1 MKLCD
6 HTIALLMEHGSLMHC
21 PMNHIL
27 QQADQQAGNLYIVHS
42 GRLRVFLSNE
52 HGKEL
57 TVDVIHKGSV
67 FGTNSFLYHGT
78 HKVSIQSVT
87 EARLIVCSRDTIRTL
102 SASHPEL
109 SRDLLQYF
117 IEENNP
123 TFSNLFLFTVPLI
136 ASWIFCL
143 LPQIMENDRSH
154 IPMRMLQCVFSWT
167 ESLFPVLSKTSVI
180 RTSSKTAMERF
191 PWKILKNWCTVWRKS
206 QNKNPIISDQVIW
219 LVSYVW

>member
-1 MKLCD
+1 MKLND

-57 TVDVIHKGSV
+57 TLDVIHKGSV

-87 EARLIVCSRDTIRTL
+87 EARLIVCSQDTIRTL

-117 IEENNP
+117 IEENNHLTHLLEP
-123 TFSNLFLFTVPLI
+123 ITLYSAADRVMDFLLVATDHGKRQIPYTHEDIAMCLSMNRVTVSRIIKNLCDQGIV
-136 ASWIFCL
+136 
-143 LPQIMENDRSH
+143 ENSYG
-154 IPMRMLQCVFSWT
+154 
-167 ESLFPVLSKTSVI
+167 
-180 RTSSKTAMERF
+180 
-191 PWKILKNWCTVWRKS
+191 KISLKNPEELIRRLKKITK
-206 QNKNPIISDQVIW
+206 
-219 LVSYVW
+219 

>member
-1 MKLCD
+1 MKLND

-57 TVDVIHKGSV
+57 TLDVIHKGSV

-117 IEENNP
+117 IEENNHLTHLLESITLYSAADRVMDFLLVATDQGKRQIP
-123 TFSNLFLFTVPLI
+123 YTHEDIAMCLSMNRVTVSRIIKNLCDQGIV
-136 ASWIFCL
+136 
-143 LPQIMENDRSH
+143 ENSYG
-154 IPMRMLQCVFSWT
+154 
-167 ESLFPVLSKTSVI
+167 
-180 RTSSKTAMERF
+180 
-191 PWKILKNWCTVWRKS
+191 KISLKNPEELMHRLKKITK
-206 QNKNPIISDQVIW
+206 
-219 LVSYVW
+219 

>member
-1 MKLCD
+1 MKLND

-57 TVDVIHKGSV
+57 TLDVIHKGSV

-117 IEENNP
+117 IEENNHLTHLLESITLYSAADCVMDFLLVATDQGKRQIP
-123 TFSNLFLFTVPLI
+123 YTHEDIAMCLSMNRVTVSRIIKNLCDQGIV
-136 ASWIFCL
+136 
-143 LPQIMENDRSH
+143 ENSYG
-154 IPMRMLQCVFSWT
+154 
-167 ESLFPVLSKTSVI
+167 
-180 RTSSKTAMERF
+180 
-191 PWKILKNWCTVWRKS
+191 KISLKNPEELMHRMKKITK
-206 QNKNPIISDQVIW
+206 
-219 LVSYVW
+219 

>member
-1 MKLCD
+1 MKLND

-57 TVDVIHKGSV
+57 TLNVIHKGSV

-117 IEENNP
+117 IEENNHLTHLLESITLYSAADRVMDFLLVATDHGNRQIQYTP
-123 TFSNLFLFTVPLI
+123 EDIAMCLSMNRVTVSRIIKNLCDQGIV
-136 ASWIFCL
+136 
-143 LPQIMENDRSH
+143 ENSYG
-154 IPMRMLQCVFSWT
+154 
-167 ESLFPVLSKTSVI
+167 
-180 RTSSKTAMERF
+180 
-191 PWKILKNWCTVWRKS
+191 KISLKNPEELMHRMKKITK
-206 QNKNPIISDQVIW
+206 
-219 LVSYVW
+219 

>member
-1 MKLCD
+1 MKLND

-57 TVDVIHKGSV
+57 TLDVIHKGSV

-117 IEENNP
+117 IEENNHLTHLLESITLYSAVDRVMDFLLVATDQGKRQIP
-123 TFSNLFLFTVPLI
+123 YTHEDIAMCLSMNRVTVSRIIKNLCDQGIV
-136 ASWIFCL
+136 
-143 LPQIMENDRSH
+143 ENSYG
-154 IPMRMLQCVFSWT
+154 
-167 ESLFPVLSKTSVI
+167 
-180 RTSSKTAMERF
+180 
-191 PWKILKNWCTVWRKS
+191 KISLKNPEELMHRMKKITK
-206 QNKNPIISDQVIW
+206 
-219 LVSYVW
+219 

>member
-1 MKLCD
+1 MKLND

-87 EARLIVCSRDTIRTL
+87 EAKLIVCTQDTIRIL

-109 SRDLLQYF
+109 SRDLLQFF
-117 IEENNP
+117 IEENNHLTHLLESVTLCSAAARVMDFLLVATDQGKRQIP
-123 TFSNLFLFTVPLI
+123 YTHEDIAMCLSMNRVTVSRIIKNLCDQGIV
-136 ASWIFCL
+136 
-143 LPQIMENDRSH
+143 ENSYGK
-154 IPMRMLQCVFSWT
+154 I
-167 ESLFPVLSKTSVI
+167 SLKDPEELMYRLK
-180 RTSSKTAMERF
+180 
-191 PWKILKNWCTVWRKS
+191 KITK
-206 QNKNPIISDQVIW
+206 
-219 LVSYVW
+219 

>member
-1 MKLCD
+1 MKLND

-57 TVDVIHKGSV
+57 TLDVIHKGSV

-78 HKVSIQSVT
+78 HKVSIQSAT

-117 IEENNP
+117 IEENNHLTHLLESITLYSAADRVMDFLLVATDQGKRQIP
-123 TFSNLFLFTVPLI
+123 YTHEDIAMCLSMNRVTVSRIIKNLCDQGI
-136 ASWIFCL
+136 A
-143 LPQIMENDRSH
+143 ENSYGK
-154 IPMRMLQCVFSWT
+154 I
-167 ESLFPVLSKTSVI
+167 SLKDPEELMHRLK
-180 RTSSKTAMERF
+180 
-191 PWKILKNWCTVWRKS
+191 KIT
-206 QNKNPIISDQVIW
+206 
-219 LVSYVW
+219 

>member
-1 MKLCD
+1 MKLND

-57 TVDVIHKGSV
+57 TLDVIHKGSV

-87 EARLIVCSRDTIRTL
+87 EARLILCSQDTIRIL

-117 IEENNP
+117 IEENNHLTHLLESITLYSAADRVMDFLLVATDHGKRQIP
-123 TFSNLFLFTVPLI
+123 YTHEDIAMCLSMNRVTVSRIIKNLCDQGIV
-136 ASWIFCL
+136 
-143 LPQIMENDRSH
+143 
-154 IPMRMLQCVFSWT
+154 
-167 ESLFPVLSKTSVI
+167 ESSYG
-180 RTSSKTAMERF
+180 
-191 PWKILKNWCTVWRKS
+191 KISLKNPEELIRRLKKITK
-206 QNKNPIISDQVIW
+206 
-219 LVSYVW
+219 

>member
-1 MKLCD
+1 MKLND

-117 IEENNP
+117 IEENNHLTHLLESITLYSAADRVMDFLLVATDQGKRQIP
-123 TFSNLFLFTVPLI
+123 YTHEDIAMCLSMNRVTVSRIIKNLCDQGIV
-136 ASWIFCL
+136 
-143 LPQIMENDRSH
+143 ENSYGK
-154 IPMRMLQCVFSWT
+154 I
-167 ESLFPVLSKTSVI
+167 SLKDPEELMHRLK
-180 RTSSKTAMERF
+180 
-191 PWKILKNWCTVWRKS
+191 KITK
-206 QNKNPIISDQVIW
+206 
-219 LVSYVW
+219 

>member
-1 MKLCD
+1 MKLND

-21 PMNHIL
+21 PMNYIL

-57 TVDVIHKGSV
+57 TLDVIHKGSV

-117 IEENNP
+117 IEENNHLTHLLESITLYSAADRVMDFLLVATDQGKRQIP
-123 TFSNLFLFTVPLI
+123 YTHEDIAMCLSMNRVTVSRIIKNLCDQGIV
-136 ASWIFCL
+136 
-143 LPQIMENDRSH
+143 ENSYGK
-154 IPMRMLQCVFSWT
+154 I
-167 ESLFPVLSKTSVI
+167 SLKDPEELMYRLK
-180 RTSSKTAMERF
+180 
-191 PWKILKNWCTVWRKS
+191 KITK
-206 QNKNPIISDQVIW
+206 
-219 LVSYVW
+219 

>member
-1 MKLCD
+1 MKLND

-57 TVDVIHKGSV
+57 TLDVIHKGSV

-117 IEENNP
+117 IEENNHLTHLLESITLYSAADRVMDFLLVATDQGKRQIP
-123 TFSNLFLFTVPLI
+123 YTHEDVAMCLSMNRVTVSRIIKNLCDQGIV
-136 ASWIFCL
+136 
-143 LPQIMENDRSH
+143 ENSYG
-154 IPMRMLQCVFSWT
+154 
-167 ESLFPVLSKTSVI
+167 
-180 RTSSKTAMERF
+180 
-191 PWKILKNWCTVWRKS
+191 KISLKNPEELIRRLKKIT
-206 QNKNPIISDQVIW
+206 N
-219 LVSYVW
+219 

>member
-1 MKLCD
+1 MKLND

-57 TVDVIHKGSV
+57 TLNVIHKGSV

-117 IEENNP
+117 IEENNHLTHLLESITLYSAADRVMDFLLVATDHGKRQIP
-123 TFSNLFLFTVPLI
+123 YTHEDVAMCLSMNRVTVSRIIKNLCDQGIV
-136 ASWIFCL
+136 
-143 LPQIMENDRSH
+143 
-154 IPMRMLQCVFSWT
+154 
-167 ESLFPVLSKTSVI
+167 ESSYG
-180 RTSSKTAMERF
+180 
-191 PWKILKNWCTVWRKS
+191 KISLKNPEELMHRLKKITK
-206 QNKNPIISDQVIW
+206 
-219 LVSYVW
+219 

>member
-1 MKLCD
+1 MKLND

-57 TVDVIHKGSV
+57 TLDVIHKGSV

-87 EARLIVCSRDTIRTL
+87 EARLILCSQDTIRIL

-117 IEENNP
+117 IEENNHLTHLLESITLYSAADRVMDFLLVATDHGKRQIP
-123 TFSNLFLFTVPLI
+123 YTHEDIAMCLSMNRVTVSRIIKNLCDQGIV
-136 ASWIFCL
+136 
-143 LPQIMENDRSH
+143 
-154 IPMRMLQCVFSWT
+154 
-167 ESLFPVLSKTSVI
+167 ESSYG
-180 RTSSKTAMERF
+180 
-191 PWKILKNWCTVWRKS
+191 KISLKNPEELMHRLKKITK
-206 QNKNPIISDQVIW
+206 
-219 LVSYVW
+219 

>member
-1 MKLCD
+1 MKLND

-57 TVDVIHKGSV
+57 TLDVIHKGSV

-117 IEENNP
+117 IEENNHLTHLLESITLYSAADRVMDFLLVATDP
-123 TFSNLFLFTVPLI
+123 GKRQIPYTHEDIAMCLSMNRVTVSRIIKNLCDQGIV
-136 ASWIFCL
+136 
-143 LPQIMENDRSH
+143 ENSYG
-154 IPMRMLQCVFSWT
+154 
-167 ESLFPVLSKTSVI
+167 
-180 RTSSKTAMERF
+180 
-191 PWKILKNWCTVWRKS
+191 KISLKNPEELMHRMKKITK
-206 QNKNPIISDQVIW
+206 
-219 LVSYVW
+219 

>member
-1 MKLCD
+1 MKLND

-57 TVDVIHKGSV
+57 TLDVIHKGSV

-87 EARLIVCSRDTIRTL
+87 EARLILCSQDTIRIL

-117 IEENNP
+117 IEENNHLTHLLESITLYSAADRVMDFQLVATDHGKRQIP
-123 TFSNLFLFTVPLI
+123 YTHEDVAMCLSMNRVTVSRIIKNLCDQGIV
-136 ASWIFCL
+136 
-143 LPQIMENDRSH
+143 
-154 IPMRMLQCVFSWT
+154 
-167 ESLFPVLSKTSVI
+167 ESSYG
-180 RTSSKTAMERF
+180 
-191 PWKILKNWCTVWRKS
+191 KISLKNPEELMHRLKKITK
-206 QNKNPIISDQVIW
+206 
-219 LVSYVW
+219 

>member
-1 MKLCD
+1 MKLND

-57 TVDVIHKGSV
+57 TLDVIHKGSV

-87 EARLIVCSRDTIRTL
+87 EARLILCSQDTIRIL

-117 IEENNP
+117 IEENNHLTHLLESITLYSAADRVMDFLLVATDHGKRQIP
-123 TFSNLFLFTVPLI
+123 YTHEDIAMCLSMNRVTVSRIIKNLCDQGIV
-136 ASWIFCL
+136 
-143 LPQIMENDRSH
+143 ENSYG
-154 IPMRMLQCVFSWT
+154 
-167 ESLFPVLSKTSVI
+167 
-180 RTSSKTAMERF
+180 
-191 PWKILKNWCTVWRKS
+191 KISLKNPEELIRRLKKITK
-206 QNKNPIISDQVIW
+206 
-219 LVSYVW
+219 

>member
-1 MKLCD
+1 MKLND

-57 TVDVIHKGSV
+57 TLNVIHKGSV

-117 IEENNP
+117 IEENNHLTHLLESITLYSAADRVMDFLLVATDQGKRQIP
-123 TFSNLFLFTVPLI
+123 YTHEDIAMCLSMNRVTVSRIIKNLCDQGIV
-136 ASWIFCL
+136 
-143 LPQIMENDRSH
+143 ENSYG
-154 IPMRMLQCVFSWT
+154 
-167 ESLFPVLSKTSVI
+167 
-180 RTSSKTAMERF
+180 
-191 PWKILKNWCTVWRKS
+191 KISLKNPEELMHRMKKITK
-206 QNKNPIISDQVIW
+206 
-219 LVSYVW
+219 

>member
-1 MKLCD
+1 MKLND

-78 HKVSIQSVT
+78 HKVSIQSAT

-117 IEENNP
+117 IEENNHLTHLLESITLYSAADRVMDFLLVATDHGKRQIP
-123 TFSNLFLFTVPLI
+123 YTHEDVAMCLSMNRVTVSRIIKNLCDQGI
-136 ASWIFCL
+136 A
-143 LPQIMENDRSH
+143 ENSYGK
-154 IPMRMLQCVFSWT
+154 I
-167 ESLFPVLSKTSVI
+167 SLKDPEELMHRLK
-180 RTSSKTAMERF
+180 
-191 PWKILKNWCTVWRKS
+191 KIT
-206 QNKNPIISDQVIW
+206 
-219 LVSYVW
+219 

>member
-1 MKLCD
+1 MKLND

-57 TVDVIHKGSV
+57 TLDVIHKGSV

-87 EARLIVCSRDTIRTL
+87 EARLILCSQDTIRIL

-117 IEENNP
+117 IEENNHLTHLLESITLYSAADRVMDFLLVATDHGKRQIP
-123 TFSNLFLFTVPLI
+123 YTQEDVAMCLSMNRVTVSRIIKNLCDQGIV
-136 ASWIFCL
+136 
-143 LPQIMENDRSH
+143 
-154 IPMRMLQCVFSWT
+154 
-167 ESLFPVLSKTSVI
+167 ESSYG
-180 RTSSKTAMERF
+180 
-191 PWKILKNWCTVWRKS
+191 KISLKNPEELMHRLKKITK
-206 QNKNPIISDQVIW
+206 
-219 LVSYVW
+219 

>member
-1 MKLCD
+1 MKLND
-6 HTIALLMEHGSLMHC
+6 HIIALLMEHGSLMHC
-21 PMNHIL
+21 PMNYIL

-57 TVDVIHKGSV
+57 TLDVIHKGSV

-117 IEENNP
+117 IEENNHLTHLLESITLYSAADRVMDFLLVATDQGKRQIP
-123 TFSNLFLFTVPLI
+123 YTHEDIAMCLSMNRVTVSRIIKNLCDQGIV
-136 ASWIFCL
+136 
-143 LPQIMENDRSH
+143 ENSYGK
-154 IPMRMLQCVFSWT
+154 I
-167 ESLFPVLSKTSVI
+167 SLKDPEELMYRLK
-180 RTSSKTAMERF
+180 
-191 PWKILKNWCTVWRKS
+191 KITK
-206 QNKNPIISDQVIW
+206 
-219 LVSYVW
+219 

>member
-1 MKLCD
+1 MKLND

-57 TVDVIHKGSV
+57 TLDVIHKGSV

-117 IEENNP
+117 IEENNHLTHLLESITLYSAADRVMDFLLVATDQGKRQIP
-123 TFSNLFLFTVPLI
+123 YTHEDIAMCLSMNRVTVSRIIKNLCDQGIV
-136 ASWIFCL
+136 
-143 LPQIMENDRSH
+143 ENSYG
-154 IPMRMLQCVFSWT
+154 
-167 ESLFPVLSKTSVI
+167 
-180 RTSSKTAMERF
+180 
-191 PWKILKNWCTVWRKS
+191 KISLKNPEELIRRLKKITK
-206 QNKNPIISDQVIW
+206 
-219 LVSYVW
+219 

>member
-1 MKLCD
+1 MKLND

-57 TVDVIHKGSV
+57 TLNVIHKGSV

-117 IEENNP
+117 IEENN
-123 TFSNLFLFTVPLI
+123 NLTHLLESITLYSAADRVMDFLLVATDHGKRQIPYTHEDIAMCLSMNRVTVSRIIKNLCDQGI
-136 ASWIFCL
+136 V
-143 LPQIMENDRSH
+143 ENSYG
-154 IPMRMLQCVFSWT
+154 
-167 ESLFPVLSKTSVI
+167 
-180 RTSSKTAMERF
+180 
-191 PWKILKNWCTVWRKS
+191 KISLKNPEELIRRLKKITK
-206 QNKNPIISDQVIW
+206 
-219 LVSYVW
+219 

>member
-1 MKLCD
+1 MKLND

-67 FGTNSFLYHGT
+67 FDTNSFLYHGT

-117 IEENNP
+117 IEENNHLTHLLESITLYSAADRVMDFLLVATDQGKRQIP
-123 TFSNLFLFTVPLI
+123 YTHEDIAMCLSMNRVTVSRIIKNLCDQGIV
-136 ASWIFCL
+136 
-143 LPQIMENDRSH
+143 ENSYG
-154 IPMRMLQCVFSWT
+154 
-167 ESLFPVLSKTSVI
+167 
-180 RTSSKTAMERF
+180 
-191 PWKILKNWCTVWRKS
+191 KISLKNPEELMHRLKKITK
-206 QNKNPIISDQVIW
+206 
-219 LVSYVW
+219 

>member
-1 MKLCD
+1 MKLND
-6 HTIALLMEHGSLMHC
+6 HTIELLMEHGSLMHC

-57 TVDVIHKGSV
+57 TLDVIHKGSV

-87 EARLIVCSRDTIRTL
+87 EARLILCSQDTIRIL

-117 IEENNP
+117 IEENNHLTHLLESITLYSAADRVMDFLLVATDHGKRQIP
-123 TFSNLFLFTVPLI
+123 YTHEDIAMCLSMNRVTVSRIIKNLCDQGIV
-136 ASWIFCL
+136 
-143 LPQIMENDRSH
+143 
-154 IPMRMLQCVFSWT
+154 
-167 ESLFPVLSKTSVI
+167 ESSYG
-180 RTSSKTAMERF
+180 
-191 PWKILKNWCTVWRKS
+191 KISLKNPEELMHRLKKITK
-206 QNKNPIISDQVIW
+206 
-219 LVSYVW
+219 

>member
-1 MKLCD
+1 MKLND

-42 GRLRVFLSNE
+42 GRLRVFLYNE
-52 HGKEL
+52 QGKEL
-57 TVDVIHKGSV
+57 TLDVIHKGSV

-117 IEENNP
+117 IEENNHLTHLLESITLYSAADRVMDFLLVATDQGKRQIP
-123 TFSNLFLFTVPLI
+123 YTHEDIAMCLSMNRVTVSRIIKNLCDQGIV
-136 ASWIFCL
+136 
-143 LPQIMENDRSH
+143 ENSYG
-154 IPMRMLQCVFSWT
+154 
-167 ESLFPVLSKTSVI
+167 
-180 RTSSKTAMERF
+180 
-191 PWKILKNWCTVWRKS
+191 KISLKNPEELMHRLKKITK
-206 QNKNPIISDQVIW
+206 
-219 LVSYVW
+219 

>member
-1 MKLCD
+1 MKLND

-57 TVDVIHKGSV
+57 TLDVIHKGSV

-87 EARLIVCSRDTIRTL
+87 EARLILCSQDTIRIL

-117 IEENNP
+117 IEENNHLTHLLESITLYSAADRVMDFLLVATDHGKRQIP
-123 TFSNLFLFTVPLI
+123 YTHEDVAMCLSMNRVTVSRIIKNLCDQGIV
-136 ASWIFCL
+136 
-143 LPQIMENDRSH
+143 
-154 IPMRMLQCVFSWT
+154 
-167 ESLFPVLSKTSVI
+167 ESSYG
-180 RTSSKTAMERF
+180 
-191 PWKILKNWCTVWRKS
+191 KISLKNPEELMHRLKKITK
-206 QNKNPIISDQVIW
+206 
-219 LVSYVW
+219 

>member
-1 MKLCD
+1 MKLND

-21 PMNHIL
+21 PMNYIL

-57 TVDVIHKGSV
+57 TLDVIHKGSV

-117 IEENNP
+117 IEENNHLTHLLESITLYSAADRVMDFLLVATDQGKRQIP
-123 TFSNLFLFTVPLI
+123 YTHEDIAMCLSMNRVTVSRIIKNLCDQGIV
-136 ASWIFCL
+136 
-143 LPQIMENDRSH
+143 ENSYG
-154 IPMRMLQCVFSWT
+154 
-167 ESLFPVLSKTSVI
+167 
-180 RTSSKTAMERF
+180 
-191 PWKILKNWCTVWRKS
+191 KISLKNPEELMHRLKKITK
-206 QNKNPIISDQVIW
+206 
-219 LVSYVW
+219 